1 MDTDG
6 GSDGMQYRPAMGNF
20 HGIQLGHLKHMTLSI
35 GPTGSFVFFL
45 GRGRGNVQVENIR
58 APASTSPFA
67 EEKPFQGPLVGRFG
81 VCPSDGPLAPHC

>member
-1 MDTDG
+1 
-6 GSDGMQYRPAMGNF
+6 
-20 HGIQLGHLKHMTLSI
+20 MTLSI

-67 EEKPFQGPLVGRFG
+67 EEKPFQGALVGRFS
-81 VCPSDGPLAPHC
+81 VCPSDGPSGRLRLDGSLPMDRLSMAGTYDVGLLYGGLGTG